1 MIAELLI
8 YKILQLFVM
17 MILGFLITKLKIVNP
32 KDSVVLSKISLFLLM
47 PSAIINAFDFEQK
60 DGILL
65 SLLFAFFA
73 AIVIH
78 TVLMLLDI
86 IYGKFIGKNPVE
98 RASVMYSNA
107 GNLIIPIVS
116 FVLGEEWVIFSTA
129 FLTVQLAF
137 LWSHGVRLF
146 SRGEK
151 FNFKKVIFNINIIA
165 IIIGVIMMLCGFRL
179 PAFGKDIASSLGGM
193 LGPVAMIIAGMLAA
207 NIDFRKMLKN
217 IRLYPVVAARMIVYP
232 IIVLGLL
239 KILQLIPVVD
249 ADKILLISFLAS
261 ITPSASTVM
270 QFAQIHDQDAELATA
285 VNIITTVLCVLTMP
299 LLVMLFDII

>member
-60 DGILL
+60 EGILL

-78 TVLMLLDI
+78 TVLMLLDR